1 MAQAVCDYVN
11 KINNKNHRVKMAV
24 GYDTRFLSDK
34 YAEIIA
40 RVLAA
45 NGIKAL
51 LSKSFIPTPALSL
64 AAGRQGL
71 SGGIMVTASH
81 NPAEFNGIKFKTNM
95 GSSAGPEITEKI
107 EAYIGKNKVK
117 SLPFKTAVTK
127 GLIEETDNLS
137 AYKKNIRSF
146 LDMKALN
153 RCKLNVLIDSMHG
166 ASNAIIL
173 DILKSSGINVTILR
187 EKPRADFGNVPPEP
201 IAKNLKQ
208 LTSLMKE
215 GEYDI
220 GLATDGDGDRLAV
233 IAPGGRF
240 ITSSEVFGLLIIYFT
255 RCKNESVA
263 IGKTI
268 SSSDLINKICES
280 YNLNLIETP
289 IGFKYLA
296 NLMINEKVS
305 LAGEESGGIGIRNY
319 LPDRD
324 GLLIQLLLLEM
335 LSKTGKSIV
344 ELLGEMKK
352 NFGKFYYQRADF
364 KFPGQTREKLKSK
377 IKNYRSET
385 IANKKIK
392 EIKKIDGIKFIL
404 DDGSWLLFRFSGTE
418 PVLRI
423 YAESNT
429 KKSTSA
435 MINFAAKLIK

>member
-1 MAQAVCDYVN
+1 
-11 KINNKNHRVKMAV
+11 
-24 GYDTRFLSDK
+24 
-34 YAEIIA
+34 
-40 RVLAA
+40 
-45 NGIKAL
+45 
-51 LSKSFIPTPALSL
+51 
-64 AAGRQGL
+64 
-71 SGGIMVTASH
+71 
-81 NPAEFNGIKFKTNM
+81 M

-268 SSSDLINKICES
+268 SSSDLINKICAS